1 MLRSNRQ
8 SSQDHSAALT
18 SKPIKTGPRVYAEI
32 RRMAMD
38 YRFKPNERINEVE
51 LAARLNVSRSPI
63 REALQRLVTEGLITF
78 QTNRGFFCR
87 GFDVEEVV
95 NLSDV
100 RIVLEERSVRLAI
113 QRATDEDLAALVD
126 WWANTMAR
134 ADAFSSAELTARDEE
149 FHIRI
154 ARLSGN
160 SELARMLEG
169 INTRIHF
176 VRKIEV
182 EKHRRLST
190 TYTEHRDIARA
201 MVARDAD
208 SAARLM
214 HDHISISVADAMSSV
229 REGLARIYIDVD
241 PI

>member
-1 MLRSNRQ
+1 MLRSTRQ
-8 SSQDHSAALT
+8 SSHDHSTAPA

-51 LAARLNVSRSPI
+51 LAARLDVSRSPI

-78 QTNRGFFCR
+78 QSNRGFFCR

-113 QRATDEDLAALVD
+113 QRATDEDLAALVG
-126 WWANTMAR
+126 WWTNTMAR

-190 TYTEHRDIARA
+190 TYTEHSDIARA

-208 SAARLM
+208 RAARLM
-214 HDHISISVADAMSSV
+214 HDHISISVADAMSTV
-229 REGLARIYIDVD
+229 REGLARIYVDVD
-241 PI
+241 QI

>member
-1 MLRSNRQ
+1 MLRPTRQ
-8 SSQDHSAALT
+8 ANQDNSAASRL
-18 SKPIKTGPRVYAEI
+18 IKTGPRIYAEI

-95 NLSDV
+95 DLSDV
-100 RIVLEERSVRLAI
+100 RTVLEERSVRLAI

-126 WWANTMAR
+126 WWTITMAR
-134 ADAFSSAELTARDEE
+134 ADSFSSAELTAKDEE

-208 SAARLM
+208 GAARLM
-214 HDHISISVADAMSSV
+214 RDHIGISLADAMSTV
-229 REGLARIYIDVD
+229 REGLARIYIDAD
-241 PI
+241 QA

>member
-1 MLRSNRQ
+1 MLNNEENP
-8 SSQDHSAALT
+8 LVLEP
-18 SKPIKTGPRVYAEI
+18 KPIKTGPRIYEEI
-32 RRMAMD
+32 RRMAME

-51 LAARLNVSRSPI
+51 LAARLSVSRSPI

-87 GFDVEEVV
+87 GFDVEEIV

-100 RIVLEERSVRLAI
+100 RVLLEERSVSLAT
-113 QRATDEDLAALVD
+113 QRATNEQLASLVE
-126 WWANTMAR
+126 WWRITAAR
-134 ADAFSSAELTARDEE
+134 ADSLSSADLTAKDEE

-154 ARLSGN
+154 ANLSGN
-160 SELARMLEG
+160 PELARMIEG

-190 TYTEHRDIARA
+190 TYTEHTDIAQA
-201 MVARDAD
+201 MAARDEQR
-208 SAARLM
+208 AAKLM
-214 HDHISISVADAMSSV
+214 HEHISISVADAMSTV
-229 REGLARIYIDVD
+229 KEGLARIFIGAD
-241 PI
+241 

>member
-1 MLRSNRQ
+1 MLRSTRQ
-8 SSQDHSAALT
+8 GSQDNRAALA

-38 YRFKPNERINEVE
+38 YGFKPNERINEVE

-126 WWANTMAR
+126 WWAKTMAR

-190 TYTEHRDIARA
+190 TYTEHADIARA

-208 SAARLM
+208 RAAGLM
-214 HDHISISVADAMSSV
+214 HDHISISVADAMSTV
-229 REGLARIYIDVD
+229 REGLARIYVD
-241 PI
+241 ADQI